1 MTVKGGDEINLF
13 VQQFVEHIFGGVF
26 ILFFKKGIFLVFV
39 NIFLKR
45 FQGKGGSNPIPLVLY
60 LKKGLLLCFA

>member
-1 MTVKGGDEINLF
+1 MRLIFF

-45 FQGKGGSNPIPLVLY
+45 YQGKGGSNPIPLALY